1 MVLGRKHVTRM
12 TSIINLHKYCRVGAK
27 SRPKCPAS
35 VDSPRILVIAAP
47 QILRTYSLY
56 RMPLP
61 YSGLKQTAKE
71 SAYYLRRTFRIPL
84 RTKLFPTLMRK
95 WGVESDKQ

>member
-12 TSIINLHKYCRVGAK
+12 TSIINTNTARSAK

-47 QILRTYSLY
+47 ANTPHIFII
-56 RMPLP
+56 P
-61 YSGLKQTAKE
+61 YVVAL
-71 SAYYLRRTFRIPL
+71 
-84 RTKLFPTLMRK
+84 
-95 WGVESDKQ
+95 

>member
-12 TSIINLHKYCRVGAK
+12 TSIINTNTARSAK

-47 QILRTYSLY
+47 ANTPQASVKIRSHN
-56 RMPLP
+56 
-61 YSGLKQTAKE
+61 
-71 SAYYLRRTFRIPL
+71 
-84 RTKLFPTLMRK
+84 
-95 WGVESDKQ
+95 VN

>member
-12 TSIINLHKYCRVGAK
+12 TSIINTNTARSAK

-61 YSGLKQTAKE
+61 YNGLKQTGKE

-95 WGVESDKQ
+95 WNVRIR

>member
-12 TSIINLHKYCRVGAK
+12 TSIINTNTARSAK

-47 QILRTYSLY
+47 CKYSAHIHY
-56 RMPLP
+56 TVCRCPIT
-61 YSGLKQTAKE
+61 G
-71 SAYYLRRTFRIPL
+71 
-84 RTKLFPTLMRK
+84 
-95 WGVESDKQ
+95 